1 MLLALF
7 ADFWTLP
14 WPSGNPSPLPDGG
27 SHGAGHGNLDQY
39 PQVEAVPDGSYFR
52 ARDDYWEEREKFL
65 LRHMPV
71 VPAPYIAEKP
81 EVRKVVEKH
90 NHALELAARV
100 HLTGARLINVGKML
114 NDLVRQVEQFE
125 QDAED
130 ESIAILLLM

>member
-14 WPSGNPSPLPDGG
+14 WPNGNPIPPVVIPSPTNAG
-27 SHGAGHGNLDQY
+27 SGKLRDY
-39 PQVEAVPDGSYFR
+39 PQEEAWPDR
-52 ARDDYWEEREKFL
+52 RREDYWEEREKFL

-100 HLTGARLINVGKML
+100 HLTGARLVNVGKML
-114 NDLVRQVEQFE
+114 SDLVRQVEQFE